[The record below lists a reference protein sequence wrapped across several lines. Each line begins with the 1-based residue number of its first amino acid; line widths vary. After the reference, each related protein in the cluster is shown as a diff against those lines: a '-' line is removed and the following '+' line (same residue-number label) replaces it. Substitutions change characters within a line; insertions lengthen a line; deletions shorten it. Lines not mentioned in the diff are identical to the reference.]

1 MHRPINNG
9 IGGAHAACASCK
21 HQRKK
26 CDDKCVLSPYFP
38 AEKSAEFQAV
48 HKVFG
53 VSNVTK
59 MVLGVC
65 EEDRRRLADS
75 LVWEARL
82 RQQDPV
88 HGAFGEYQRI
98 QNELQY
104 YKSLC
109 QKQVIQSQHL
119 QGELS
124 KRSHGTARSFGGW
137 NNKCTNAMACDP
149 RTSMNTV
156 ASFGGG
162 GGVVHGTAMNN
173 TYTRDSG
180 SCIID
185 SIPYQ
190 GQSSEDLNQEREI
203 ASGVP
208 LQQHGING
216 FNQLY
221 FMSGN
226 LPHSSFLFDSPSV
239 STAVH
244 RENLDQKLDDNIH
257 GWTMELPRVSP
268 LLLSR
273 VVGAADDM
281 VWQITRPYASNYG

>member
-1 MHRPINNG
+1 MHRPINSG
-9 IGGAHAACASCK
+9 IGGTQAACASCK

-48 HKVFG
+48 HKVYG

-59 MVLGVC
+59 MVLAVC
-65 EEDRRRLADS
+65 EEDRRRLTDS
-75 LVWEARL
+75 LVWEARF
-82 RQQDPV
+82 RQQDPI

-98 QNELQY
+98 QNELQF
-104 YKSLC
+104 YKGWY
-109 QKQVIQSQHL
+109 QKHAIQSQRL

-124 KRSHGTARSFGGW
+124 KRSQGMARSFGGW
-137 NNKCTNAMACDP
+137 NNKCSNAVACDP
-149 RTSMNTV
+149 GTSMNTV

-162 GGVVHGTAMNN
+162 GVVHGTAINN

-190 GQSSEDLNQEREI
+190 GQSSEDLKQEREI

-208 LQQHGING
+208 LQQHDVNG
-216 FNQLY
+216 FNQQY
-221 FMSGN
+221 FLSG
-226 LPHSSFLFDSPSV
+226 
-239 STAVH
+239 T
-244 RENLDQKLDDNIH
+244 
-257 GWTMELPRVSP
+257 
-268 LLLSR
+268 
-273 VVGAADDM
+273 
-281 VWQITRPYASNYG
+281 

>member
-1 MHRPINNG
+1 MFSSYLFRHRLDAGPMHRPINNG
-9 IGGAHAACASCK
+9 IGSAHAACASCK

-48 HKVFG
+48 HKVYG

-88 HGAFGEYQRI
+88 HGSFGEYQRI

-119 QGELS
+119 QEELS

-190 GQSSEDLNQEREI
+190 GQSLEDLNQEREI

-226 LPHSSFLFDSPSV
+226 LPHSSFHSIHRFTVSLNSSTNEFFGSV
-239 STAVH
+239 PQISKLNYNFC
-244 RENLDQKLDDNIH
+244 ENLQ
-257 GWTMELPRVSP
+257 MVS
-268 LLLSR
+268 LFALT
-273 VVGAADDM
+273 
-281 VWQITRPYASNYG
+281 IN